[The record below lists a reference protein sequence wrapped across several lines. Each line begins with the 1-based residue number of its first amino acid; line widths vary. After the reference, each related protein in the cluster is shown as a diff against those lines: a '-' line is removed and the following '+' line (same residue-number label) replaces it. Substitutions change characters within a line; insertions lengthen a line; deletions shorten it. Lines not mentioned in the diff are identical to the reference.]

1 MKPFYITTTLPYV
14 NSTPHVGF
22 ATELIRADVIA
33 RYKRARGFEVF
44 FNTGTDEHGTKVFQ
58 RAVKEGKEAK
68 QYVDEMAQNFIDLK
82 GKLNLSFDKFIRTTD
97 AEHIA
102 GAQEFWKRCS
112 DAGFI
117 YKKKYNGTYCVG
129 CEMFVTEKDLIN
141 GECPYH
147 PGQKLETIEEEN
159 YFFKYSAFQNQLLKL
174 YENSEFVVPASRL
187 NEIKSFV
194 SAGLEDF
201 SISRLKT
208 KMPWGISVPGDADH
222 VMYVWFDALTNYI
235 TTLGWPNNAEKFEKF
250 WMNGTPIQYCGK
262 DNLQHQSARWQA
274 MLMSVG
280 LPTSNKIVVDGF
292 ILADGQKMSKSLGNV
307 VDPIEI
313 VNEYG
318 TEALRYFV
326 VRGLH
331 PFEDSDF
338 TKEKFKEA
346 YNAHLAN
353 GLGNVASRVMKM
365 AETHLDSP
373 VAVSDVS
380 IPVDFDNEVEKFNLQ
395 EAANGIW
402 RVVAGIDEKIAET
415 EPFKLVKV
423 DKDAAVKIIAELVR
437 ELQKIA
443 LMLEPIMP
451 ETSAKIL
458 RAVEEN
464 KKPDS
469 LFLRKE

>member
-1 MKPFYITTTLPYV
+1 
-14 NSTPHVGF
+14 
-22 ATELIRADVIA
+22 
-33 RYKRARGFEVF
+33 
-44 FNTGTDEHGTKVFQ
+44 
-58 RAVKEGKEAK
+58 
-68 QYVDEMAQNFIDLK
+68 
-82 GKLNLSFDKFIRTTD
+82 
-97 AEHIA
+97 
-102 GAQEFWKRCS
+102 
-112 DAGFI
+112 
-117 YKKKYNGTYCVG
+117 
-129 CEMFVTEKDLIN
+129 
-141 GECPYH
+141 
-147 PGQKLETIEEEN
+147 
-159 YFFKYSAFQNQLLKL
+159 
-174 YENSEFVVPASRL
+174 
-187 NEIKSFV
+187 
-194 SAGLEDF
+194 
-201 SISRLKT
+201 
-208 KMPWGISVPGDADH
+208 MPWGISVPGDADH

-373 VAVSDVS
+373 VEVSDVS
-380 IPVDFDNEVEKFNLQ
+380 IPAEFEHEVEKFNLQ